1 MDTVK
6 KKKRVERILNFM
18 YRAYGSNSGHL
29 FGLPP
34 EQKDV
39 IRTIIELTLEKNE
52 EIERDPT
59 GS

>member
-6 KKKRVERILNFM
+6 KRKRVQRILNFM
-18 YRAYGSNSGHL
+18 YQTYGSDSGHL

-34 EQKDV
+34 EQRET
-39 IRTIIELTLEKNE
+39 IATIIQLTLEKNE